1 MTVIE
6 TELRL
11 SGLRCAGCVGKVEKA
26 LLAVTGVTA
35 ASVNLADRT
44 ARVAGT
50 ASSESLVSAVES
62 VGFVAELASGVQ
74 TSAMV
79 AIAAM
84 NCASCVGK
92 IEKSLQGIDGVQGT
106 VNLADKTVLLESTDG
121 TDLHIE
127 IHSVLSALEQAGFPG
142 TVLNFAEGSFEQQQV
157 QQEAEDRRRYRYLLK
172 HTAIALGLGI
182 PLMIWG
188 MVTGEMGVNSPQEQ
202 IAWGVVGVV
211 TGLILYFSGGHF
223 FTGLCQ
229 SLKHRNA
236 NMDTLVALGTG
247 AAWLFSM
254 IVVLFPDWLP
264 DSARHVYFEASAMII
279 GLINLGQALE
289 LRARGKTSE
298 AVKRLLGLQARTA
311 RVIRAGKELD
321 IPVQQVRKGDTL
333 RVRPGE
339 KIPVDGSIVDGMSFV
354 DESMLTGEPVPVE
367 KQAGDAI
374 SAGTLNKNGSLLFTA
389 EKVGSET
396 ALAQIIALVKKAQ
409 SAKMPIARLAD
420 KISSIFVPAVILIA
434 LLAAAVWFFAGPE
447 PRVAHTLVVTTTVLI
462 IACPCALGLATPMS
476 VMVGVGK
483 AAELGILIRKGD
495 ALQQASKLTTL
506 VLDKTGT
513 ITEGRPTVTEIVS
526 LEPYTE
532 VELLTLAA
540 SLEQGSEHPLAEA
553 IVASAQSR
561 QIALKAVESFQAIPG
576 HGVSG
581 NVDGQVVLLGNKKLM
596 TDNGCNIESLVD
608 KAEQLAEQG
617 QTPMFMAINDCLA
630 GIISVS
636 DPIRADSQAAIKR
649 LHKLGITVVMLT
661 GDNRL
666 TAQAIARQAGIDE
679 FHAEVLPEDKA
690 GHVKEIQR
698 LLSGR
703 GHKVGMAGDGIN
715 DAPALAQSDVGFAIG
730 TGTDVAIES
739 ADVTLMGASL
749 HGVADAIELSRA
761 TLRNIKQNL
770 FGAFIYNSLGIPIAA
785 GILFPFTGMLLNPVI
800 AGGAMALSSV
810 TVVSNANRLR
820 WFKPS
825 TNKHQ
830 LS

>member
-1 MTVIE
+1 
-6 TELRL
+6 
-11 SGLRCAGCVGKVEKA
+11 
-26 LLAVTGVTA
+26 
-35 ASVNLADRT
+35 
-44 ARVAGT
+44 
-50 ASSESLVSAVES
+50 
-62 VGFVAELASGVQ
+62 
-74 TSAMV
+74 
-79 AIAAM
+79 
-84 NCASCVGK
+84 
-92 IEKSLQGIDGVQGT
+92 
-106 VNLADKTVLLESTDG
+106 
-121 TDLHIE
+121 
-127 IHSVLSALEQAGFPG
+127 
-142 TVLNFAEGSFEQQQV
+142 
-157 QQEAEDRRRYRYLLK
+157 
-172 HTAIALGLGI
+172 
-182 PLMIWG
+182 MI
-188 MVTGEMGVNSPQEQ
+188 
-202 IAWGVVGVV
+202 
-211 TGLILYFSGGHF
+211 
-223 FTGLCQ
+223 
-229 SLKHRNA
+229 R
-236 NMDTLVALGTG
+236 D
-247 AAWLFSM
+247 
-254 IVVLFPDWLP
+254 
-264 DSARHVYFEASAMII
+264 
-279 GLINLGQALE
+279 
-289 LRARGKTSE
+289 
-298 AVKRLLGLQARTA
+298 
-311 RVIRAGKELD
+311 GKELD

-339 KIPVDGSIVDGMSFV
+339 KIPVDGSIVDGTSFV

-367 KQAGDAI
+367 KQAGNAI

-434 LLAAAVWFFAGPE
+434 LLAAAVWYFAGPE
-447 PRVAHTLVVTTTVLI
+447 PKVAHMLVITTTVLV

-495 ALQQASKLTTL
+495 ALQQASKMTTL

-553 IVASAQSR
+553 IVASARSK
-561 QIALKAVESFQAIPG
+561 QIALKAVEGFQAIPG

-581 NVDGQVVLLGNKKLM
+581 NVDGQILLLGNKKLM
-596 TDNGCNIESLVD
+596 TDNGCNIDSLAAD

-617 QTPMFMAINDCLA
+617 QTPMFMAIDHSLAGISLA

-649 LHKLGITVVMLT
+649 LHELGIAVVMLT

-690 GHVKEIQR
+690 GHVQQLQR
-698 LLSGR
+698 LLSKSD
-703 GHKVGMAGDGIN
+703 HKVGMAGDGIN

-830 LS
+830 MS

>member
-1 MTVIE
+1 MSARE

-26 LLAVTGVTA
+26 LLAVAGVTE
-35 ASVNLADRT
+35 ASVNLAERT
-44 ARVAGT
+44 VRVAGT
-50 ASSESLVSAVES
+50 ASSEELVNAIEN
-62 VGFVAELASGVQ
+62 VGFGAELASF
-74 TSAMV
+74 
-79 AIAAM
+79 
-84 NCASCVGK
+84 
-92 IEKSLQGIDGVQGT
+92 EK
-106 VNLADKTVLLESTDG
+106 
-121 TDLHIE
+121 
-127 IHSVLSALEQAGFPG
+127 
-142 TVLNFAEGSFEQQQV
+142 QQE
-157 QQEAEDRRRYRYLLK
+157 QQEAEDRRRYRYLLR
-172 HTAIALGLGI
+172 HTAIALCLGI

-188 MVTGEMGVNSPQEQ
+188 MVTGEMGVNNTQEQ
-202 IAWGVVGVV
+202 IAWGVVGVL
-211 TGLILYFSGGHF
+211 TGLILYVSGGHF
-223 FTGLCQ
+223 FTGMWQ

-254 IVVLFPDWLP
+254 VVVLFPQWLP
-264 DSARHVYFEASAMII
+264 ASARHVYFEASAMII
-279 GLINLGQALE
+279 GLINLGHALE

-298 AVKRLLGLQARTA
+298 AVKRLLGLQAKTA
-311 RVIRAGKELD
+311 RVIRDGKELD
-321 IPVQQVRKGDTL
+321 IPVQQVHKGDTL

-339 KIPVDGSIVDGMSFV
+339 KIPVDGNIVDGNSFV
-354 DESMLTGEPVPVE
+354 DESMLTGEPVPVA
-367 KQAGDAI
+367 KSVGDTI
-374 SAGTLNKNGSLLFTA
+374 TAGTLNKNGALLFVA

-396 ALAQIIALVKKAQ
+396 ALARIIALVKKAQ
-409 SAKMPIARLAD
+409 STKMPIARLAD
-420 KISSIFVPAVILIA
+420 NISSIFVPAVILIA
-434 LLAAAVWFFAGPE
+434 LLAAAVWFFVGPE
-447 PRVAHTLVVTTTVLI
+447 PKVAHILVVTTTVLI

-513 ITEGRPTVTEIVS
+513 ITEGRPTVTAIIS

-532 VELLTLAA
+532 AKLLMLAA

-553 IVASAQSR
+553 IVESGKSK
-561 QIALKAVESFQAIPG
+561 QIALKSVEGFQAIPG

-581 NVDGQVVLLGNKKLM
+581 TVDGHALLLGNEKLM
-596 TDNGCNIESLVD
+596 TGNGLNIDRLASRA
-608 KAEQLAEQG
+608 KQLAEQG
-617 QTPMFMAINDCLA
+617 QTPMFMAIDHHLA

-636 DPIRADSQAAIKR
+636 DPIRSDSKAAIKR
-649 LHKLGITVVMLT
+649 LHKLGIRVIMLT

-690 GHVKEIQR
+690 GQVKKLQQD
-698 LLSGR
+698 
-703 GHKVGMAGDGIN
+703 GHKVAMAGDGIN

-739 ADVTLMGASL
+739 ADVTLMSASL
-749 HGVADAIELSRA
+749 HGVVDAIELSKA

-785 GILFPFTGMLLNPVI
+785 GILFPLTGMLLNPVI

-820 WFKPS
+820 WFQP
-825 TNKHQ
+825 TNAHDRYFGHPA
-830 LS
+830 L